1 MKKIIK
7 YFLAACIVVLNF
19 SASHAKPSL
28 NLNNAMEYVI
38 RHTPPVFTDIKM
50 APNPA
55 VAGQDIQIQAFI
67 QSKIELKKVLLHY
80 RIQGSADWKE
90 VEFEQDVDNE
100 KLWVAALPAQ
110 TEGTVIEYTVSANNE
125 DKDKTLELTKLTSSP
140 VWPPSEG
147 NLPALTSIS
156 DNYEDSST
164 PADLDITGLS
174 FAYDETYFYFQ
185 CDVKGSFSA
194 GIFGLDNSFIHV
206 YALGMLHGL
215 EPFAIYYAPYA
226 AQANYPQ
233 HAFVKAQGGKPVFDE
248 KAFESKFIKHSMFV
262 RLKREALGAANKLDL
277 YRFVFLT
284 GALLSVQPLK
294 GELEDITPFVHVYL
308 REPHTFTVKKEA
320 SAPTESGTPTTADTS
335 TTPTPLT
342 DTPKEAPTNA
352 TTPSQ

>member
-7 YFLAACIVVLNF
+7 YIFAACIVVLHF
-19 SASHAKPSL
+19 TASHGKPSL

-50 APNPA
+50 APNPPL
-55 VAGQDIQIQAFI
+55 AGQEIQIQAFI
-67 QSKIELKKVLLHY
+67 QSKIDLKKVLLHY
-80 RIQGSADWKE
+80 RVQGSADWKE

-100 KLWVAALPAQ
+100 KLWVATLPAQ

-125 DKDKTLELTKLTSSP
+125 DNDKTLELSKLTTP
-140 VWPPSEG
+140 PAWPPTEDAT
-147 NLPALTSIS
+147 PVFTSL
-156 DNYEDSST
+156 NENHEDAST
-164 PADLDITGLS
+164 IGDLAITGLS
-174 FAYDETYFYFQ
+174 FAYDDAYFYFQ

-206 YALGMLHGL
+206 YALGLLHGL

-233 HAFVKAQGGKPVFDE
+233 HSFVKVESGKPVFDE

-294 GELEDITPFVHVYL
+294 GDLEDVTPFVHAYL
-308 REPHTFTVKKEA
+308 REPHIFTVQKKTPP
-320 SAPTESGTPTTADTS
+320 APTESGTPTTTDTS
-335 TTPTPLT
+335 TTPLT